1 MSRFGDLDVGAFK
14 LESVRRIL
22 LEKQVNMVEG
32 VPSLRA
38 FVMARV
44 VWQRPLEQTSQFLKS
59 NHRVRVTLSFTQ
71 PLHDSIYLEGVYN
84 FNLSTIYQ
92 LVFKNP
98 QWSHRKSE
106 LSDRH
111 IQRVCCK
118 HTW

>member
-44 VWQRPLEQTSQFLKS
+44 VWQRPLEQTSQFRKS
-59 NHRVRVTLSFTQ
+59 NRVRVTLSFTQ

-84 FNLSTIYQ
+84 FNLSTIY
-92 LVFKNP
+92 
-98 QWSHRKSE
+98 
-106 LSDRH
+106 
-111 IQRVCCK
+111 
-118 HTW
+118 